1 MKTLI
6 VATLVLGTAFAF
18 IQPSEAACSTC
29 QIQTKKASATAGKFD
44 YSISCTDDSSG
55 DEKITKVTAA
65 SDDEDI
71 KMAQSKC

>member
-6 VATLVLGTAFAF
+6 IAALLAGTAFAF
-18 IQPSEAACSTC
+18 IQPSQAACSTC

-55 DEKITKVTAA
+55 DEKISKVTAG
-65 SDDEDI
+65 SDEEAI